1 MGSSLD
7 VFEAVSNVA
16 RSWIWSLFFFVWPVR
31 GSRGGGEC
39 CVGVRQAAGQLRGTT
54 PQGTT
59 PTGAH
64 TSECG
69 GRLLSLL
76 LFPCHSHVCVK
87 KDLFKLF
94 LVYFKFSKY

>member
-1 MGSSLD
+1 MVAAS
-7 VFEAVSNVA
+7 VVSGC
-16 RSWIWSLFFFVWPVR
+16 VR
-31 GSRGGGEC
+31 R
-39 CVGVRQAAGQLRGTT
+39 RDQLRGTT

-76 LFPCHSHVCVK
+76 LFPCHSRACVK
-87 KDLFKLF
+87 KACLSYFLFILSF
-94 LVYFKFSKY
+94 LNINMYFSLSLQVCCLIHDAEAKGALTYVEVSCE